1 MSGRPAPNRGKRS
14 HRKGFDSADGHYQPG
29 SSSNHSG
36 GKYGGREP
44 PPRFLSRQ
52 RNGNGR
58 SNSGGDSRD
67 GYDDYSSRKEGGGH
81 KGGGR
86 STGSPSAGGGRS
98 SNLGESTIYDKCCLH
113 VCSSGKYSFLQTGL

>member
-14 HRKGFDSADGHYQPG
+14 HRRGFDSADSHYQSG
-29 SSSNHSG
+29 SGSNHSG

-58 SNSGGDSRD
+58 SNSGSDSRD
-67 GYDDYSSRKEGGGH
+67 GHEDYSSGRREGGGH

-86 STGSPSAGGGRS
+86 STSSPSAGGGRS
-98 SNLGESTIYDKCCLH
+98 SNLGKS
-113 VCSSGKYSFLQTGL
+113 